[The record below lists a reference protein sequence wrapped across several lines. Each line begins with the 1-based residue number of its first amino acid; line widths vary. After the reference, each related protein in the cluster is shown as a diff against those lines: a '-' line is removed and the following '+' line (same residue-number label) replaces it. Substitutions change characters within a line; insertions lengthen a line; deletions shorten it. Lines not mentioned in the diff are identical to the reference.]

1 MTPSPE
7 PRLAR
12 FSRAERWTHRA
23 IAVLVVTLIV
33 SAACLYF
40 PDLSALV
47 GNRELFKRLHIIAG
61 FVLPVPILIALCIAA
76 FRADLTRLN
85 RFTPDDWR
93 WFRKQQRRT
102 GALKIGKFNAGQ
114 KLHSHVEAG
123 ALIVLFGTG
132 MIMYFSGVFSDDLR
146 TGATFVHDWVALGV
160 ALLVAGHVYKAYSD
174 AGAREGMRTGYV
186 TVEWAQLHH
195 PSWADQAPSWAD
207 QAPSQPHQAPSP
219 VDPAPSQPHQ
229 APSRVNPAPSQP
241 AQAPRRSEEKHA
253 RTATPPP
260 EHPGSDPGG

>member
-132 MIMYFSGVFSDDLR
+132 MIMYFSGASL
-146 TGATFVHDWVALGV
+146 
-160 ALLVAGHVYKAYSD
+160 
-174 AGAREGMRTGYV
+174 MIC
-186 TVEWAQLHH
+186 
-195 PSWADQAPSWAD
+195 AP
-207 QAPSQPHQAPSP
+207 
-219 VDPAPSQPHQ
+219 V
-229 APSRVNPAPSQP
+229 
-241 AQAPRRSEEKHA
+241 RRSSTTGWHWGWPCSSPATCTRPTPMRVLA
-253 RTATPPP
+253 RGCGPDT
-260 EHPGSDPGG
+260 

>member
-1 MTPSPE
+1 M
-7 PRLAR
+7 
-12 FSRAERWTHRA
+12 
-23 IAVLVVTLIV
+23 LVVTLIV

-207 QAPSQPHQAPSP
+207 QAPSQPHQAPS
-219 VDPAPSQPHQ
+219 
-229 APSRVNPAPSQP
+229 RVNPAPSQP
-241 AQAPRRSEEKHA
+241 DQAPRRSEEKHA
-253 RTATPPP
+253 RTATPPT